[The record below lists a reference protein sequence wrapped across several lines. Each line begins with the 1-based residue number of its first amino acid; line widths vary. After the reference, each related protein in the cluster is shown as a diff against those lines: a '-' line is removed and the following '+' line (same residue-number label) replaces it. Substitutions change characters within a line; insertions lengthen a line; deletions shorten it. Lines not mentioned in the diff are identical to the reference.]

1 MHRALRILEIVEAV
15 CAHLPPYSSPSAR
28 STLYSIALV
37 CRFFSGPAL
46 DVLWSTQY
54 SLVNILPCLPVGL
67 WEIVRFENP
76 KPSMRAQRA
85 MNSVDWTRFNIY
97 ARRVRTL
104 VITDNGSEADILSAI
119 FKMLSLSN
127 TSQETLFPK
136 LRRLHWQMARRPWL
150 SYVPLFLSSS
160 LESISLVTVITS
172 YAHLA
177 LLAVVPTLC
186 PLLTRVEIC
195 ISGRLAH
202 PAKSVILSKLKH
214 VNHLSIEGIS
224 ESDLAH
230 LAHLPS
236 LTSLSVKQPSDS
248 IHNHSF
254 ESVARQTTPFTSLQE
269 LTLDHDSIPFVVGLL
284 GMKHGWSLRR
294 LSYTTRNAPLAADTA
309 KVFAVLKA
317 KCTHSSL
324 THIRYSISRT
334 NILLYPNDGVIEQDT
349 LRLLFVFR
357 SLREVVLHPGSGFD
371 LDDSDI
377 DALARAWPQL
387 YILHLHGSGF
397 RCPASRVT
405 LRGLHSLAKHCH
417 SLIDLKISLDASVVF
432 CPEDDT
438 GIDVARSKAPLQKLS
453 VEDSIITEAAPVVAY
468 LLRIFPSITLV
479 TTMARQFVLPQ
490 REFQQQCRMYDL
502 WNQVHKMLAQI
513 HSPPPTESSIKS

>member
-28 STLYSIALV
+28 STLYSVALV

-54 SLVNILPCLPVGL
+54 SLVNILSCMPAGL
-67 WEIVRFENP
+67 WEMVRFENR

-85 MNSVDWTRFNIY
+85 IKLGDWTRFNLY
-97 ARRVRTL
+97 ARRVRAL
-104 VITDNGSEADILSAI
+104 VITDNGSEADICSPI

-136 LRRLHWQMARRPWL
+136 LRMLHWQTVQRHWL
-150 SYVPLFLSSS
+150 SYAPLFLSSS

-177 LLAVVPTLC
+177 LLAVVPALC

-195 ISGRLAH
+195 TSGRLGH
-202 PAKSVILSKLKH
+202 LAKSVMLSKLKH
-214 VNHLSIEGIS
+214 VNHLSIEGIL

-230 LAHLPS
+230 LAQLPS

-248 IHNHSF
+248 IDKF
-254 ESVARQTTPFTSLQE
+254 EFVARQATPFTSLQE

-317 KCTHSSL
+317 NCNHSSL

-334 NILLYPNDGVIEQDT
+334 NVLPDPNDGVIEQDT
-349 LRLLFVFR
+349 LRPLFAFR

-387 YILHLHGSGF
+387 YMLHLHGSGF

-405 LRGLHSLAKHCH
+405 LRGLHSLSKHCH
-417 SLIDLKISLDASVVF
+417 SLVDLKISLDASVVF
-432 CPEDDT
+432 CQDDT
-438 GIDVARSKAPLQKLS
+438 GIDAPLQKLS

-468 LLRIFPSITLV
+468 LLRIFPSIRLV

-502 WNQVHKMLAQI
+502 WNQVHRMLGQI
-513 HSPPPTESSIKS
+513 QRHSPHPTESSIQG

>member
-28 STLYSIALV
+28 STLYSVALV

-54 SLVNILPCLPVGL
+54 SLVNILSCMPAGL
-67 WEIVRFENP
+67 WEMVRFENR

-85 MNSVDWTRFNIY
+85 IKLGDWTRFNLY
-97 ARRVRTL
+97 ARRVRAL
-104 VITDNGSEADILSAI
+104 VITDNGSEADICSPI

-136 LRRLHWQMARRPWL
+136 LRMLHWQTVQRHWL
-150 SYVPLFLSSS
+150 SYAPLFLSSS

-177 LLAVVPTLC
+177 LLAVVPALC

-195 ISGRLAH
+195 TSGRLGH
-202 PAKSVILSKLKH
+202 LAKSVMLSKLKH
-214 VNHLSIEGIS
+214 VNHLSIEGIL

-230 LAHLPS
+230 LAQLPS

-248 IHNHSF
+248 IDKF
-254 ESVARQTTPFTSLQE
+254 EFVAHQATPITSLQE

-317 KCTHSSL
+317 KCNHSSL
-324 THIRYSISRT
+324 TTS
-334 NILLYPNDGVIEQDT
+334 VIAYHGPTSFLTQTTASLNKTPCVRSSHSAPYARWCST
-349 LRLLFVFR
+349 LARV
-357 SLREVVLHPGSGFD
+357 FD

-387 YILHLHGSGF
+387 YMLHLHGSGF

-405 LRGLHSLAKHCH
+405 LRGLHSLSKHCH
-417 SLIDLKISLDASVVF
+417 SLVDLKISLDASVVF
-432 CPEDDT
+432 CQDDT
-438 GIDVARSKAPLQKLS
+438 GIDVATSKAPLQKLS

-468 LLRIFPSITLV
+468 LLRIFPSIRLV

-502 WNQVHKMLAQI
+502 WHQVHRMLAQI
-513 HSPPPTESSIKS
+513 QRHSPHPTESSIQG